1 MRLSKCLCL
10 RSWVTPGE
18 LRELALGLLLLVT
31 CLSISLRNE
40 QTRGAEMKVAIFGT
54 GAMGSYVAR
63 ELARTAPDIP
73 LLMLYPGERIRSQ
86 SAIGDVGRTIEFL
99 VQASVRIRRR
109 WFWDGNLR
117 VTVECSAGIKKSRVP
132 RFGT

>member
-40 QTRGAEMKVAIFGT
+40 PRSGSARSRARTRGLLRDAAIDF
-54 GAMGSYVAR
+54 ALEFSEASLV
-63 ELARTAPDIP
+63 L
-73 LLMLYPGERIRSQ
+73 IR
-86 SAIGDVGRTIEFL
+86 
-99 VQASVRIRRR
+99 
-109 WFWDGNLR
+109 
-117 VTVECSAGIKKSRVP
+117 
-132 RFGT
+132 